1 MLNKV
6 LDYIGTPRMAVLAAG
21 VYALILL
28 LAATCQGRP
37 PQCTLPERSQ
47 LTNVWVVD
55 SERHYGSVTDL
66 PARPPQRSTTNAT
79 GKGSN
84 GNGDHT
90 LSSRKKAVR
99 RGCACSGGCTCGCNE
114 GAPCTCGQATGVNVS
129 RAFLGVP
136 TAPLASLAPVQPQP
150 LQACCTSSCENM
162 PYRVAGTGFLS
173 GVGAVGVPHTH
184 PVRYATPLAPFAR
197 PLAMNW
203 SPAPAFRPAP
213 AMMGGGGGFGFSRGG
228 GAVRCST

>member
-162 PYRVAGTGFLS
+162 PYRVAGTGRRRGPPHPPGTVCYS
-173 GVGAVGVPHTH
+173 VGSLRPS
-184 PVRYATPLAPFAR
+184 PRYELESR
-197 PLAMNW
+197 PRL
-203 SPAPAFRPAP
+203 PACTGHD
-213 AMMGGGGGFGFSRGG
+213 GGRG
-228 GAVRCST
+228 RLRF